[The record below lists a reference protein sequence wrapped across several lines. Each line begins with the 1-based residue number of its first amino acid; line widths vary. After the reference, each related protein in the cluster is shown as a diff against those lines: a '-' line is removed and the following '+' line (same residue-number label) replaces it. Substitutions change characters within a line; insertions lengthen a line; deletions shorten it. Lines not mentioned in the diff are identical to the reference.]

1 MARNQLYRLKPD
13 SVLVLDVQA
22 DLLESLNTRVVVPL
36 LPKSRA
42 PAPAAYLNPI
52 FGWEGEEYVMA
63 TQFLA
68 AVAVSQLGDPIG
80 SLDENFA
87 EITRALDTLFQGF

>member
-1 MARNQLYRLKPD
+1 MARNLLYRLKPD
-13 SVLVLDVQA
+13 HVLVLDVQA

-42 PAPAAYLNPI
+42 PTPAAYLNPI
-52 FGWEGEEYVMA
+52 FGWKGEQYVMA

-68 AVAVSQLGDPIG
+68 AVSISQLGDPLG
-80 SLDENFA
+80 SLDEHFA

>member
-36 LPKSRA
+36 LPRSRA
-42 PAPAAYLNPI
+42 PAPATYLNPI

>member
-1 MARNQLYRLKPD
+1 
-13 SVLVLDVQA
+13 
-22 DLLESLNTRVVVPL
+22 
-36 LPKSRA
+36 
-42 PAPAAYLNPI
+42 
-52 FGWEGEEYVMA
+52 MA

>member
-36 LPKSRA
+36 LPRSRA
-42 PAPAAYLNPI
+42 PRPRP
-52 FGWEGEEYVMA
+52 
-63 TQFLA
+63 T
-68 AVAVSQLGDPIG
+68 
-80 SLDENFA
+80 
-87 EITRALDTLFQGF
+87 